1 MWTEVWYERAQ
12 QNLEE
17 GNGVL
22 NVFEVWGDLEPAA
35 EAPPSDPGS
44 SVFLEDGGLET
55 LGDCL
60 LSSIGVSCRL

>member
-1 MWTEVWYERAQ
+1 MWTEVWYEHAQ

-22 NVFEVWGDLEPAA
+22 NVFEVWGDLEPDA
-35 EAPPSDPGS
+35 ETPPLAPDS
-44 SVFLEDGGLET
+44 SVFLEDVGRET

-60 LSSIGVSCRL
+60 LISIGVS